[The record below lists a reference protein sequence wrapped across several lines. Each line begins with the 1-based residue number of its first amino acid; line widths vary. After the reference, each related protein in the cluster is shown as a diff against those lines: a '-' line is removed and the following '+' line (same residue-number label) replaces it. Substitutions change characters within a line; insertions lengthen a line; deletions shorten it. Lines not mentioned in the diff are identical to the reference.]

1 MAVLE
6 KFFQKPGHISK
17 SEIAGICIGPI
28 QTAILGFFLETD
40 LEISLVQPK
49 RPKFFL
55 KALFLGK

>member
-40 LEISLVQPK
+40 LEIYL
-49 RPKFFL
+49 
-55 KALFLGK
+55 LFSISTRF

>member
-28 QTAILGFFLETD
+28 QTAILGFFLGTD
-40 LEISLVQPK
+40 LEIYLLFSLTSSHPPVVVVSEI
-49 RPKFFL
+49 
-55 KALFLGK
+55 